1 MRTKHVLIALLA
13 LMLVSGLL
21 EPVESAATPP
31 VWWLLLSGF
40 LSSFLPF
47 YWYRL
52 DSEARLFLPSRWMST
67 GLVALAPV
75 ALPIYLLRSRP
86 RGQRAGALLRCFG
99 FFVLMMLASVLGMA
113 IRSSLAAPPPAQKSI
128 DPDTLS
134 VRGAPA
140 TR

>member
-13 LMLVSGLL
+13 LMLVSGLV
-21 EPVESAATPP
+21 EPVESTVPMLP
-31 VWWLLLSGF
+31 LWWLLLPGF

-67 GLVALAPV
+67 GLVALTPV

-113 IRSSLAAPPPAQKSI
+113 IRSGL
-128 DPDTLS
+128 
-134 VRGAPA
+134 GAP
-140 TR
+140 